1 MLKNGIPL
9 TELLVL
15 SPDPL
20 DRELYGAILQGE
32 TLSQGLSRL
41 PDFLPREITMVR
53 LAEETGN
60 LAHTFLLIHD
70 RLKEEREMASKI
82 FSVLTYPALLVAAAL
97 GFLLASLYLFL
108 PLMNE
113 LLLSMGVEYPL
124 LQQLHGFSRQVPPGV
139 LLPLLAFILGAGGRR
154 LASPERLLRRLL
166 GSQWGLYLEAQ
177 QMEGL
182 HELLRAGVDILS
194 AFEVLGKEG
203 FPVKGVVT
211 SIRNGVGL
219 REAYREEGA
228 SETLLAC
235 LFLGEETG
243 NLPEALSTYL
253 LLQKFRFQERIRKR
267 SALVEPG
274 AILLLGILIT
284 ALSALLLLPMLEAYE
299 GL

>member
-9 TELLVL
+9 TELLAL
-15 SPDPL
+15 SQDPL
-20 DRELYGAILQGE
+20 DRKIYSAILQGE
-32 TLSQGLSRL
+32 SLSSGLSQI

-53 LAEETGN
+53 IAEETGN
-60 LAHTFLLIHD
+60 LAETFLLIHN
-70 RLKEEREMASKI
+70 RLKEEREMAAKI

-97 GFLLASLYLFL
+97 GFLFASLYLFL
-108 PLMNE
+108 PMMNE

-124 LQQLHGFSRQVPPGV
+124 LMTLDGFSRRVPPGV
-139 LLPLLAFILGAGGRR
+139 LLPLLVLAVFLWGRK
-154 LASPERLLRRLL
+154 LLSPERILRRLL
-166 GSQWGLYLEAQ
+166 GSQWGLYVEAQ

-182 HELLRAGVDILS
+182 HQLLCAGVDILS
-194 AFEVLGKEG
+194 AFEVLGQEG
-203 FPVKGVVT
+203 YPVKGVVT
-211 SIRNGVGL
+211 SIRKGVGL
-219 REAYREEGA
+219 REAFRNEGS
-228 SETLLAC
+228 SETLLSC

-243 NLPEALSTYL
+243 NLTEALSTYL
-253 LLQKFRFQERIRKR
+253 LLQKFRFQDRIRKR